1 MFNIKYFF
9 RNISIAI
16 LLIILTSCKSQRL
29 SHELLG
35 GWNEKELTEQEP
47 DYLLTLQ
54 SVETYISEQGY
65 SLDETDIIPFGFFKQ
80 IVNGINY
87 RILFAVKEKTSNVP
101 TIYDINYHKAKSEMK
116 MIYAKNPENS
126 GKKLSDKDKK
136 KLENAIIKFYFEK
149 LYKVKEVEIQY
160 EYHNFDG
167 LNKYGV
173 YDVVAQLENEKENFS
188 KRMLVVYRNDKTFE
202 ERPLN
207 RSDRTWFSS
216 ASPA

>member
-9 RNISIAI
+9 RNISLAI
-16 LLIILTSCKSQRL
+16 LLIILTSIQSQRL

-35 GWNEKELTEQEP
+35 GWNEKELTEKEP
-47 DYLLTLQ
+47 DYSQTLQ
-54 SVETYISEQGY
+54 SIETYISEQGF

-101 TIYDINYHKAKSEMK
+101 TIYDINFHKSKSEMK
-116 MIYAKNPENS
+116 IIYAKNPENS
-126 GKKLSDKDKK
+126 GNNLSDKDKK
-136 KLENAIIKFYFEK
+136 KLENAVLKYYFEK
-149 LYKVKEVEIQY
+149 LYKVKELDIQY

-173 YDVVAQLENEKENFS
+173 YDVIAQLENEKEKVS
-188 KRMLVVYRNDKTFE
+188 KRMIVVYRNDKTFE
-202 ERPLN
+202 VETELN
-207 RSDRTWFSS
+207 
-216 ASPA
+216 AQE

>member
-9 RNISIAI
+9 RNISLAI
-16 LLIILTSCKSQRL
+16 LLIILTSIQSQRL

-35 GWNEKELTEQEP
+35 GWNEKELTEKDP
-47 DYLLTLQ
+47 DYSQTLQ
-54 SVETYISEQGY
+54 SIETYISEQGF

-101 TIYDINYHKAKSEMK
+101 TIYDINFHKSKSEMK
-116 MIYAKNPENS
+116 IIYAKNPENS
-126 GKKLSDKDKK
+126 GNNLSDKDKK
-136 KLENAIIKFYFEK
+136 KLENAVLKYYFEK
-149 LYKVKEVEIQY
+149 LYKVKELEIQY

-202 ERPLN
+202 VETELN
-207 RSDRTWFSS
+207 KQE
-216 ASPA
+216 

>member
-9 RNISIAI
+9 RNISIVI
-16 LLIILTSCKSQRL
+16 LLIILTSSKSQRL
-29 SHELLG
+29 SHESLG

-149 LYKVKEVEIQY
+149 LYRVKEVEIQY

-202 ERPLN
+202 VETELN
-207 RSDRTWFSS
+207 KQE
-216 ASPA
+216 

>member
-9 RNISIAI
+9 RNISLAI
-16 LLIILTSCKSQRL
+16 LLIILTSIQSQRL

-35 GWNEKELTEQEP
+35 GWNEKELTEKEP
-47 DYLLTLQ
+47 DYSQTLQ
-54 SVETYISEQGY
+54 SVETYISEQGF

-101 TIYDINYHKAKSEMK
+101 TIYDINFHKSKSEMK
-116 MIYAKNPENS
+116 IIYAKNPENS
-126 GKKLSDKDKK
+126 GNNLSDKDKK
-136 KLENAIIKFYFEK
+136 KLENAVLKYYFEK
-149 LYKVKEVEIQY
+149 LYKVKELEIQY

-173 YDVVAQLENEKENFS
+173 YDVIAQLENEKEKVS
-188 KRMLVVYRNDKTFE
+188 KRMIVVYRNDKTFTVE
-202 ERPLN
+202 TELI
-207 RSDRTWFSS
+207 
-216 ASPA
+216 AKE

>member
-9 RNISIAI
+9 RNISLAI
-16 LLIILTSCKSQRL
+16 LLIILTSIQSQRL

-35 GWNEKELTEQEP
+35 GWNEKELTEKEP
-47 DYLLTLQ
+47 DYSQTLQ
-54 SVETYISEQGY
+54 SVETYISEQGF

-101 TIYDINYHKAKSEMK
+101 TIYDINFHKSKSEMK
-116 MIYAKNPENS
+116 IIYAKNPENS
-126 GKKLSDKDKK
+126 GNNLSDKDKK
-136 KLENAIIKFYFEK
+136 KLENAVLKYYFEK
-149 LYKVKEVEIQY
+149 LYKVKELEIQY

-173 YDVVAQLENEKENFS
+173 YDVIAQLENEKETVS
-188 KRMLVVYRNDKTFE
+188 KRMIVVYRNDKTFE
-202 ERPLN
+202 VETELN
-207 RSDRTWFSS
+207 
-216 ASPA
+216 AQE

>member
-16 LLIILTSCKSQRL
+16 LLIILTSCQSQRL
-29 SHELLG
+29 SHESLG

-149 LYKVKEVEIQY
+149 LYRVKEVEIQY

-202 ERPLN
+202 VETELN
-207 RSDRTWFSS
+207 KQE
-216 ASPA
+216 

>member
-101 TIYDINYHKAKSEMK
+101 TIYDINFHKSKSEMK
-116 MIYAKNPENS
+116 IIYAKNPENS
-126 GKKLSDKDKK
+126 GNNLSDKDKK
-136 KLENAIIKFYFEK
+136 KLENAVLKYYFEK
-149 LYKVKEVEIQY
+149 LYKVKELEIQY

-173 YDVVAQLENEKENFS
+173 YDVIAQLENEKEKVS
-188 KRMLVVYRNDKTFE
+188 KRMIVVYRNDKTFE
-202 ERPLN
+202 VETELN
-207 RSDRTWFSS
+207 
-216 ASPA
+216 AQE

>member
-9 RNISIAI
+9 RNISLAI
-16 LLIILTSCKSQRL
+16 LLIILTSIQSQRL

-35 GWNEKELTEQEP
+35 GWNEKELTEKEP
-47 DYLLTLQ
+47 DYSQTLQ
-54 SVETYISEQGY
+54 SVETYILEQGF

-101 TIYDINYHKAKSEMK
+101 TIYDINFHKSKSEMK
-116 MIYAKNPENS
+116 IIYAKNPENS
-126 GKKLSDKDKK
+126 GTNLSDKDKK
-136 KLENAIIKFYFEK
+136 KLENAVLKYYFEK
-149 LYKVKEVEIQY
+149 LYKVKELEIQY

-173 YDVVAQLENEKENFS
+173 YDVIAQLENEKEKVS
-188 KRMLVVYRNDKTFE
+188 KRMIVVYRNDKTFE
-202 ERPLN
+202 VETELN
-207 RSDRTWFSS
+207 
-216 ASPA
+216 AQE

>member
-9 RNISIAI
+9 RNISLVI
-16 LLIILTSCKSQRL
+16 LLIILTSCQSQRL
-29 SHELLG
+29 SHESLG

-202 ERPLN
+202 VETELN
-207 RSDRTWFSS
+207 KQE
-216 ASPA
+216 

>member
-9 RNISIAI
+9 RNISIVI

-149 LYKVKEVEIQY
+149 LYRVKEVEIQY

-202 ERPLN
+202 VETELN
-207 RSDRTWFSS
+207 KQE
-216 ASPA
+216 

>member
-9 RNISIAI
+9 RNISLAI
-16 LLIILTSCKSQRL
+16 LLIILTSIQSQRL

-35 GWNEKELTEQEP
+35 GWNEKELTEKEP
-47 DYLLTLQ
+47 DYSQTLQ
-54 SVETYISEQGY
+54 SVETYISEQGF

-101 TIYDINYHKAKSEMK
+101 TIYDINFHKSKSEMK
-116 MIYAKNPENS
+116 IIYAKNPENS
-126 GKKLSDKDKK
+126 GNNLSDKEKK
-136 KLENAIIKFYFEK
+136 KLENAVLKYYFEK

-173 YDVVAQLENEKENFS
+173 YDVNAQLENEKEKVS
-188 KRMLVVYRNDKTFE
+188 KRMIVVYRNDKTFE
-202 ERPLN
+202 VETELN
-207 RSDRTWFSS
+207 KQE
-216 ASPA
+216 

>member
-9 RNISIAI
+9 RNISIVI
-16 LLIILTSCKSQRL
+16 LLIILTSYKSQRL

-35 GWNEKELTEQEP
+35 GWNEKELTDREP

-136 KLENAIIKFYFEK
+136 KLENAIAKFYFEK

-202 ERPLN
+202 VETELN
-207 RSDRTWFSS
+207 KQE
-216 ASPA
+216 

>member
-9 RNISIAI
+9 RNISLVI

-101 TIYDINYHKAKSEMK
+101 TIYDINFHKSKSEMK
-116 MIYAKNPENS
+116 IIYAKNPENS
-126 GKKLSDKDKK
+126 GNNLSDKDKK
-136 KLENAIIKFYFEK
+136 KLENAVLKYYFEK
-149 LYKVKEVEIQY
+149 LYKVKELEIQY

-173 YDVVAQLENEKENFS
+173 YDVIAQLENEKEKVS
-188 KRMLVVYRNDKTFE
+188 KRMIVVYRNDKTFE
-202 ERPLN
+202 VETELN
-207 RSDRTWFSS
+207 
-216 ASPA
+216 AQE

>member
-9 RNISIAI
+9 RNISLAI
-16 LLIILTSCKSQRL
+16 LLIILTSIQSQRL

-35 GWNEKELTEQEP
+35 GWNEKELTEKEP
-47 DYLLTLQ
+47 DYSQTLQ
-54 SVETYISEQGY
+54 SIETYISEQGF

-101 TIYDINYHKAKSEMK
+101 TIYDINFHKSKSEMK
-116 MIYAKNPENS
+116 IIYAKNPENS
-126 GKKLSDKDKK
+126 GNNLSDKDKK
-136 KLENAIIKFYFEK
+136 KLENAVLKYYFEK
-149 LYKVKEVEIQY
+149 LYKVKELEIQY

-202 ERPLN
+202 VETELN
-207 RSDRTWFSS
+207 KQE
-216 ASPA
+216 

>member
-9 RNISIAI
+9 RNISLAI
-16 LLIILTSCKSQRL
+16 LLIILTSIQSQRL

-35 GWNEKELTEQEP
+35 GWNEKELTEKEP
-47 DYLLTLQ
+47 DYSQTLQ
-54 SVETYISEQGY
+54 SVETYISEQGF

-136 KLENAIIKFYFEK
+136 KLENAIAKFYFEK

-202 ERPLN
+202 VETELN
-207 RSDRTWFSS
+207 KQE
-216 ASPA
+216 

>member
-9 RNISIAI
+9 PNISLVI

-87 RILFAVKEKTSNVP
+87 RILFAVKEKTSNAP

-136 KLENAIIKFYFEK
+136 KLENAIAKFYFEK
-149 LYKVKEVEIQY
+149 
-160 EYHNFDG
+160 
-167 LNKYGV
+167 
-173 YDVVAQLENEKENFS
+173 
-188 KRMLVVYRNDKTFE
+188 
-202 ERPLN
+202 
-207 RSDRTWFSS
+207 
-216 ASPA
+216 

>member
-9 RNISIAI
+9 RNISLAI
-16 LLIILTSCKSQRL
+16 LLIILTSIQSQRL

-35 GWNEKELTEQEP
+35 GWNEKELTEKEP
-47 DYLLTLQ
+47 DYSLTLQ
-54 SVETYISEQGY
+54 SVETYISEQGF

-101 TIYDINYHKAKSEMK
+101 TIYDINFHKSKSEMK
-116 MIYAKNPENS
+116 IIYAKNPENS
-126 GKKLSDKDKK
+126 GNNLSDKDKK
-136 KLENAIIKFYFEK
+136 KLENAILKYYFEK
-149 LYKVKEVEIQY
+149 LYKVKELEIQY

-173 YDVVAQLENEKENFS
+173 YDVIAQLENEKEKVS
-188 KRMLVVYRNDKTFE
+188 KRMIVVYRNDKTFE
-202 ERPLN
+202 VETELN
-207 RSDRTWFSS
+207 
-216 ASPA
+216 AQE

>member
-9 RNISIAI
+9 RNISLVI
-16 LLIILTSCKSQRL
+16 LLIILTSCQSQRL
-29 SHELLG
+29 SHESLG

-87 RILFAVKEKTSNVP
+87 RILFAVKEKTSNIP

-136 KLENAIIKFYFEK
+136 KLENAIAKFYFEK

-202 ERPLN
+202 VETELN
-207 RSDRTWFSS
+207 KQE
-216 ASPA
+216 

>member
-9 RNISIAI
+9 RNISIAL
-16 LLIILTSCKSQRL
+16 LLIILTSCQSQRL
-29 SHELLG
+29 SHESLG

-101 TIYDINYHKAKSEMK
+101 TIYDINYHKSKSEMK

-136 KLENAIIKFYFEK
+136 KLENAIAKFYFEK

-202 ERPLN
+202 VETELN
-207 RSDRTWFSS
+207 KQE
-216 ASPA
+216 

>member
-9 RNISIAI
+9 PNISLVI
-16 LLIILTSCKSQRL
+16 LLIILTSCQSQRL
-29 SHELLG
+29 SHESLG

-136 KLENAIIKFYFEK
+136 KLENAIAKFYFEK

-173 YDVVAQLENEKENFS
+173 YDVVAQLENEKDNFS

-202 ERPLN
+202 VETELN
-207 RSDRTWFSS
+207 KQE
-216 ASPA
+216 

>member
-9 RNISIAI
+9 RNISIVI
-16 LLIILTSCKSQRL
+16 LLIILTSSKSQRL

-87 RILFAVKEKTSNVP
+87 RILFAVKEKTSNAP

-136 KLENAIIKFYFEK
+136 KLENAIAKFYFEK

-202 ERPLN
+202 VETELN
-207 RSDRTWFSS
+207 KQE
-216 ASPA
+216 

>member
-9 RNISIAI
+9 RNISLAI
-16 LLIILTSCKSQRL
+16 LLIILTSIQSQRL

-35 GWNEKELTEQEP
+35 GWNEKELTEKEP
-47 DYLLTLQ
+47 DYSQTLQ
-54 SVETYISEQGY
+54 SVETYISEQGF

-101 TIYDINYHKAKSEMK
+101 TIYDINFHKSKSEMK
-116 MIYAKNPENS
+116 IIYAKNPENS
-126 GKKLSDKDKK
+126 GTNLSDKDKK
-136 KLENAIIKFYFEK
+136 KLENAVLKYYFEK
-149 LYKVKEVEIQY
+149 LYKVKELKIQY

-173 YDVVAQLENEKENFS
+173 YDVIAQLENEKEKVS
-188 KRMLVVYRNDKTFE
+188 KRMIVVYRNDKTFE
-202 ERPLN
+202 VETELN
-207 RSDRTWFSS
+207 
-216 ASPA
+216 AQE

>member
-9 RNISIAI
+9 RNISLAI
-16 LLIILTSCKSQRL
+16 LLIILTSIQSQRL

-35 GWNEKELTEQEP
+35 GWNEKELTEKEP
-47 DYLLTLQ
+47 DYSQTLQ
-54 SVETYISEQGY
+54 SVETYISEQGF

-101 TIYDINYHKAKSEMK
+101 TIYDINFHKSKSEMK
-116 MIYAKNPENS
+116 IIYAKNPENS
-126 GKKLSDKDKK
+126 GNNLSDKDKK
-136 KLENAIIKFYFEK
+136 KLENAVLKYYFEK
-149 LYKVKEVEIQY
+149 LYKVKELEIQY

-173 YDVVAQLENEKENFS
+173 YDVIAQLENEKEKVS
-188 KRMLVVYRNDKTFE
+188 KRMIVVHRNDKTFE
-202 ERPLN
+202 VETELN
-207 RSDRTWFSS
+207 
-216 ASPA
+216 AQE

>member
-9 RNISIAI
+9 RNISLAI
-16 LLIILTSCKSQRL
+16 LLIILTSIQSQRL

-35 GWNEKELTEQEP
+35 GWNEKELTEKEP
-47 DYLLTLQ
+47 DYSLTLQ
-54 SVETYISEQGY
+54 SVETYISEQGF
-65 SLDETDIIPFGFFKQ
+65 SLDETEIIPFGFFKQ

-101 TIYDINYHKAKSEMK
+101 TIYDINYHKSKSEMK

-136 KLENAIIKFYFEK
+136 KIENAIIKFYFEK
-149 LYKVKEVEIQY
+149 LYRVKEVEIQY

-173 YDVVAQLENEKENFS
+173 YDVVAQLEHEKENFS

-202 ERPLN
+202 VETELN
-207 RSDRTWFSS
+207 KQE
-216 ASPA
+216 

>member
-9 RNISIAI
+9 PNISLVI

-87 RILFAVKEKTSNVP
+87 RILFAVKEKTSNAP

-136 KLENAIIKFYFEK
+136 KLENAIAKFYFEK

-173 YDVVAQLENEKENFS
+173 YDVVAQLENEKEKFS
-188 KRMLVVYRNDKTFE
+188 KRTLVVHRNDKTFE
-202 ERPLN
+202 VETELN
-207 RSDRTWFSS
+207 KQE
-216 ASPA
+216 

>member
-16 LLIILTSCKSQRL
+16 LLIILTSSKSQRL

-136 KLENAIIKFYFEK
+136 KLENAIAKFYFEK

-202 ERPLN
+202 VETELN
-207 RSDRTWFSS
+207 KQE
-216 ASPA
+216 

>member
-9 RNISIAI
+9 LNISLVI
-16 LLIILTSCKSQRL
+16 LLIILTSCQSQRL
-29 SHELLG
+29 SHESLG

-136 KLENAIIKFYFEK
+136 KLENAIAKFYFEK

-202 ERPLN
+202 VETELN
-207 RSDRTWFSS
+207 KQE
-216 ASPA
+216 

>member
-9 RNISIAI
+9 RNISVSI
-16 LLIILTSCKSQRL
+16 LLIILTSIQSQRL

-35 GWNEKELTEQEP
+35 GWNEKELTEKEP
-47 DYLLTLQ
+47 DYSLTLQ
-54 SVETYISEQGY
+54 SVETYISEQGF

-149 LYKVKEVEIQY
+149 LYRVKEVEIQY

-173 YDVVAQLENEKENFS
+173 YDVIAQLENEKEKVS
-188 KRMLVVYRNDKTFE
+188 KRMIVVYRNDKTFE
-202 ERPLN
+202 VETELN
-207 RSDRTWFSS
+207 
-216 ASPA
+216 AQE

>member
-9 RNISIAI
+9 RNISIVI
-16 LLIILTSCKSQRL
+16 LLIILTSSKSQRL

-202 ERPLN
+202 VETELN
-207 RSDRTWFSS
+207 KQE
-216 ASPA
+216 

>member
-9 RNISIAI
+9 RNISLAI
-16 LLIILTSCKSQRL
+16 LLIILTSIQSQRL

-35 GWNEKELTEQEP
+35 GWNEKELTEKEP
-47 DYLLTLQ
+47 DYSQTLQ
-54 SVETYISEQGY
+54 SIETYISEQGF

-101 TIYDINYHKAKSEMK
+101 TIYDINFHKSKSEMK
-116 MIYAKNPENS
+116 IIYAKNPENS
-126 GKKLSDKDKK
+126 GNNLSDKDKK
-136 KLENAIIKFYFEK
+136 KLENAVLKYYFEK
-149 LYKVKEVEIQY
+149 LYKVKELEIQY

-173 YDVVAQLENEKENFS
+173 YDVIAQLENEKEKVS
-188 KRMLVVYRNDKTFE
+188 KRMIVVYRNDKTFE
-202 ERPLN
+202 VETELN
-207 RSDRTWFSS
+207 
-216 ASPA
+216 AQE

>member
-9 RNISIAI
+9 RNISLAI
-16 LLIILTSCKSQRL
+16 LLIILTSIQSQRL

-35 GWNEKELTEQEP
+35 GWNEKELTEKEP
-47 DYLLTLQ
+47 DYSQTLQ
-54 SVETYISEQGY
+54 SVETYISEQGF

-101 TIYDINYHKAKSEMK
+101 TIYDINFHKSKSEMK
-116 MIYAKNPENS
+116 IIYAKNPENS
-126 GKKLSDKDKK
+126 GNNLSDKDKK
-136 KLENAIIKFYFEK
+136 KLENAVLKYYFEK
-149 LYKVKEVEIQY
+149 LYMVKELEIQY

-173 YDVVAQLENEKENFS
+173 YDVIAQLENEKEKVS
-188 KRMLVVYRNDKTFE
+188 KRMIVVYRNDKTFE
-202 ERPLN
+202 VETELN
-207 RSDRTWFSS
+207 
-216 ASPA
+216 AQE

>member
-149 LYKVKEVEIQY
+149 LYRVKEVEIQY

-202 ERPLN
+202 VETELN
-207 RSDRTWFSS
+207 KQE
-216 ASPA
+216 

>member
-9 RNISIAI
+9 RNISLAI
-16 LLIILTSCKSQRL
+16 LLIILTSIQSQRL

-35 GWNEKELTEQEP
+35 GWNEKELTEKEP
-47 DYLLTLQ
+47 DYSQTLQ
-54 SVETYISEQGY
+54 SVETYISEQGF

-136 KLENAIIKFYFEK
+136 KLENAITKFYFEK

-202 ERPLN
+202 VETELN
-207 RSDRTWFSS
+207 KQE
-216 ASPA
+216 